1 MQFPQRLYSLDVLRG
16 VASLAVVFWHWQHF
30 FFDGTRRG
38 RVVEADLPLYDVLFP
53 LYAKGW
59 LGVDLFFCLS
69 GFVFYWLYSA
79 AVAGHAVSGRD
90 FFVLRF
96 SRLYPLHFATL
107 LAVAAGQALMLRATG
122 SHFVYAHNDAYH
134 FVLNVLFAPA
144 WGLEQGASFNAP
156 VWSVSVEVA
165 LYALFFALCRL
176 LPVRAPVL
184 LAAAAAG
191 LLVIEPLYL
200 PLGRGICAFFIGGA
214 TYLACQR
221 IVASGRVASVLR
233 WLPWLG
239 AALWLLTPL
248 TVPWLPLRAQH
259 LYFTLLLFP
268 LTILVLA
275 LLETQRGE
283 LLRRAAFLGD
293 VSYASYLLHFPLQLL
308 AAGAVTALGIDR
320 GVFYSPWALAAFI
333 AVLLAVSF
341 ASHRWLELP
350 AQRAL
355 RRRGLT
361 RPPGE
366 LAHARG

>member
-1 MQFPQRLYSLDVLRG
+1 VPVPQRFYSLDVLRG
-16 VASLAVVFWHWQHF
+16 VAALAVVFWHWQHF
-30 FFDGTRRG
+30 FFRGTQRG
-38 RVVEADLPLYDVLFP
+38 AVEMQELPLFAVFSP
-53 LYAKGW
+53 LYRHGW

-69 GFVFYWLYSA
+69 GFVFYWLYSGV
-79 AVAGHAVSGRD
+79 VAGNAISGRD

-107 LAVAAGQALMLRATG
+107 LAVAASQALSLRITG
-122 SHFVYAHNDAYH
+122 SYFVYAHNDAYH

-144 WGLEQGASFNAP
+144 WGFEEGTSFNAP

-191 LLVIEPLYL
+191 LLVVEPLYL
-200 PLGRGICAFFIGGA
+200 PLGRGICAFFIGGTA
-214 TYLACQR
+214 CLAYQR
-221 IVASGRVASVLR
+221 IVAAGRVQAVSR
-233 WLPWLG
+233 WLPWLA
-239 AALWLLTPL
+239 AALWLLAPL
-248 TVPWLPLRAQH
+248 ALSWLPTRVQH
-259 LYFTLLLFP
+259 LYLAVLVFP
-268 LTILVLA
+268 LTIVTLA
-275 LLETQRGE
+275 VLETQHGE

-293 VSYASYLLHFPLQLL
+293 VSYSSYLLHFPLQML
-308 AAGAVTALGIDR
+308 AVAAVAALGVDR

-341 ASHRWLELP
+341 ASHRFLELP

-361 RPPGE
+361 RRPAG
-366 LAHARG
+366 LAPLHR